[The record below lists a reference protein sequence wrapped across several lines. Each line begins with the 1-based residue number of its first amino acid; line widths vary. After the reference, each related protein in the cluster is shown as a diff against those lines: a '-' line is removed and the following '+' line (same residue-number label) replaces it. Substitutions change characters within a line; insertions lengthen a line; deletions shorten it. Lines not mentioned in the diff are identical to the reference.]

1 MSPTS
6 LLAVSLGAHLLLLA
20 GTLWSI
26 LRPRARLWPP
36 PGRRSWQFV
45 ATWTLFAVG
54 TGSLVWLGVVDWNA
68 AGVAARIRLPA
79 GGLLLAGGLAL
90 ALWGVASLGVDQAL
104 GLEGGLAAAG
114 PYRFTRNPQ
123 YVGDIGATV
132 GWALLTGSPRVAAVA
147 RRGAGTHSRPDRPT
161 PFFSAPALS
170 HRGPRAP
177 TPSGGNQ
184 PVLTGTGTILP
195 HTPKTGPRVPIC
207 GGTVSLPP
215 VIPRQNTYAP
225 DTIVTPYS
233 TIHEARDDRL
243 RASRR
248 ENRR

>member
-54 TGSLVWLGVVDWNA
+54 TGSLAWLGVADWNA
-68 AGVAARIRLPA
+68 AGVAARIRLPP

-90 ALWGVASLGVDQAL
+90 ALWGVASLGVGQAL
-104 GLEGGLAAAG
+104 GLEGGLAVTG

-132 GWALLTGSPRVAAVA
+132 GWALLTGSLRVAAVA
-147 RRGAGTHSRPDRPT
+147 LVAVVWYLVLPRSEEPWLERRFGDAYRRYRS
-161 PFFSAPALS
+161 
-170 HRGPRAP
+170 
-177 TPSGGNQ
+177 
-184 PVLTGTGTILP
+184 
-195 HTPKTGPRVPIC
+195 RVP
-207 GGTVSLPP
+207 
-215 VIPRQNTYAP
+215 RFF
-225 DTIVTPYS
+225 
-233 TIHEARDDRL
+233 
-243 RASRR
+243 
-248 ENRR
+248 